1 MSTTWKL
8 LSNLVSRQEEEEAP
22 EEEVAD
28 VAEDVIE
35 VDDVEDGN
43 GAEEVVV
50 AHVRITGLQK
60 FFLIVQHL
68 VIENNYIGYSSML
81 CKQEVA

>member
-68 VIENNYIGYSSML
+68 LIENNYIGYSSML